1 MKVHLIA
8 ESVLRFSPI
17 GIVDNTST
25 HGNTL
30 HTLLKTAT
38 NPGNTPTATSC
49 DDSGVR
55 KTLLSPICG
64 KSIVL
69 LELLLLW
76 VDWGR
81 KKECQMWVREK
92 VTNGPFLVGRCE
104 GLRGKKGLLKNKPFD
119 HLSVCL

>member
-55 KTLLSPICG
+55 KTLLSPTCG
-64 KSIVL
+64 KSIVPFRA
-69 LELLLLW
+69 LLLW

-104 GLRGKKGLLKNKPFD
+104 GLRGKKGLLKNKPVFG
-119 HLSVCL
+119 